1 MFSVCYWGVIFVLD
15 RLRPP
20 RCSHRSTWAKKQG
33 QVVDRE
39 RIGIFNQDLEGLVGQ
54 FQLVMNHLFSWDLLI
69 ARANGQVLFFSFGR
83 EGPLWK
89 QINVSRSSVAPSDRV
104 GSCRVVRG
112 QRRGGGG
119 SESWRLSTTTKA
131 TKWFEIA
138 DGAQEGGGREE

>member
-1 MFSVCYWGVIFVLD
+1 M
-15 RLRPP
+15 
-20 RCSHRSTWAKKQG
+20 
-33 QVVDRE
+33 
-39 RIGIFNQDLEGLVGQ
+39 GIFNQDLEGLAGQ

-112 QRRGGGG
+112 QRRGGIGVLEVVDDDQG
-119 SESWRLSTTTKA
+119 DKRVRNRRR
-131 TKWFEIA
+131 
-138 DGAQEGGGREE
+138 GPRGRGEGRVL